1 MGSKVWPEARN
12 GYGEDI
18 VAVRKAERTVKV
30 FRVLLTVVV
39 AAGLVAGA
47 TFIPSVVLM
56 WIGGI
61 ILGVGGTYALG
72 GAIGLGL
79 YARKE
84 AVKTLQRAKQRGVS
98 PS

>member
-30 FRVLLTVVV
+30 FRVALTVLVSAVV
-39 AAGLVAGA
+39 VAGA
-47 TFIPSVVLM
+47 TFIPPVVLM

-61 ILGVGGTYALG
+61 ILGVGGTYMVG
-72 GAIGLGL
+72 GAVGLGL

-84 AVKTLQRAKQRGVS
+84 AVKTLKRAKERGVS
-98 PS
+98 AS

>member
-18 VAVRKAERTVKV
+18 VAVRKAEHTVKV

-39 AAGLVAGA
+39 SAVVVAGA
-47 TFIPSVVLM
+47 TFIPSVVLL

-61 ILGVGGTYALG
+61 VLGVGGTYMLG
-72 GAIGLGL
+72 GAVGLGL

-84 AVKTLQRAKQRGVS
+84 AVKTLQRAKERGVS
-98 PS
+98 AS

>member
-18 VAVRKAERTVKV
+18 VAVRKAEHIVKV
-30 FRVLLTVVV
+30 FRVILTVLVSAVV
-39 AAGLVAGA
+39 VAGA
-47 TFIPSVVLM
+47 TFIPPVVLM
-56 WIGGI
+56 WIGGVV
-61 ILGVGGTYALG
+61 LGVGGTYLLG

-84 AVKTLQRAKQRGVS
+84 AAKTLKRARERGVS
-98 PS
+98 AS

>member
-12 GYGEDI
+12 GHGEDI

-30 FRVLLTVVV
+30 FRVLLTAVV
-39 AAGLVAGA
+39 AAVAVAGA
-47 TFIPSVVLM
+47 TFIPPVVLM

-61 ILGVGGTYALG
+61 ILGVGGTYMVG
-72 GAIGLGL
+72 GAVGLGL

-84 AVKTLQRAKQRGVS
+84 AVKTLQRAKERGVS
-98 PS
+98 AS

>member
-30 FRVLLTVVV
+30 FRAILMVLV
-39 AAGLVAGA
+39 AAAVVAGA
-47 TFIPSVVLM
+47 AFIPPIVLM
-56 WIGGI
+56 WIGGV
-61 ILGVGGTYALG
+61 ILGVGGTYAVG
-72 GAIGLGL
+72 GGIGLGL

-84 AVKTLQRAKQRGVS
+84 AVKTLKRARERGVS
-98 PS
+98 AT

>member
-18 VAVRKAERTVKV
+18 VAVRKAEKIVKV
-30 FRVLLTVVV
+30 FRVALTVLV
-39 AAGLVAGA
+39 AAVVVAGA
-47 TFIPSVVLM
+47 TFIPPVVLM

-61 ILGVGGTYALG
+61 VLGVGGTYMLG
-72 GAIGLGL
+72 GAVGLGL

-84 AVKTLQRAKQRGVS
+84 AVKTLQRAKERGVS
-98 PS
+98 AS

>member
-30 FRVLLTVVV
+30 FRTVMTVLIASAV
-39 AAGLVAGA
+39 VAGA
-47 TFIPSVVLM
+47 MFIPPVVLM
-56 WIGGI
+56 WIGGV
-61 ILGVGGTYALG
+61 ILGVGGSYALG
-72 GAIGLGL
+72 GTIGLGL

-84 AVKTLQRAKQRGVS
+84 AVKTLRRARERGVS
-98 PS
+98 AS

>member
-30 FRVLLTVVV
+30 FRVIMTVLVSVAV
-39 AAGLVAGA
+39 AAGAM
-47 TFIPSVVLM
+47 FIPPVVLL
-56 WIGGI
+56 WIGGV
-61 ILGVGGTYALG
+61 ILGVGGSYALG

-98 PS
+98 AS